1 MPTRGLRFPDDTKIT
16 TSSSRANSS
25 RVAASSD
32 LAVCKRNYEYS
43 AAESLIERRR
53 KRGLKAADIVMRL
66 LSDGAPGP
74 WQEFID
80 AAVGPFGDLL
90 HDAAYVGEGFDA
102 VQFASFDDGVD
113 CRCSFATRL

>member
-1 MPTRGLRFPDDTKIT
+1 
-16 TSSSRANSS
+16 
-25 RVAASSD
+25 
-32 LAVCKRNYEYS
+32 
-43 AAESLIERRR
+43 
-53 KRGLKAADIVMRL
+53 MRL